1 MGYRR
6 NLLKETEE
14 ALRIRG
20 YDWDDVVSIQ
30 GSDHRI
36 SVDKFKEL
44 ADQVYDAGYGGQEVA
59 CDLVM
64 LLRDGSWFSRGEYD
78 GSEWW
83 EHHARVAV
91 IPEISDERIRTLFA
105 KIGWDSLAT
114 CNGLV
119 SVASDWHGEK
129 EIEND

>member
-1 MGYRR
+1 MDYRR
-6 NLLKETEE
+6 NLLKDTEE
-14 ALRIRG
+14 ALRTRG

-36 SVDKFKEL
+36 SVDRFKEL
-44 ADQVYDAGYGGQEVA
+44 ADQEYDAGYGCQEVA

-83 EHHARVAV
+83 AHHARAAI
-91 IPEISDERIRTLFA
+91 IPEISDECISTLFT
-105 KIGWDSLAT
+105 KSGWDSLAT

-119 SVASDWHGEK
+119 SGAGDGHEK
-129 EIEND
+129 KGD